1 MRPPSLCI
9 YCGHE
14 RPRDDASARC
24 ARCGH
29 TADDVRWWL
38 REGGGRDP
46 SGVVLGALLAVVVG
60 GFLASLCV
68 RASLD
73 PLTTGFMASLATL
86 LIVPVLRTLLRRAST
101 TWSCATLDGE
111 RIGEAVC
118 EGATL
123 RWAFAVRVRDR
134 AVTVP
139 DYARIIDAS
148 TARAAGVRALGPG
161 VCLALRIDEGAYDD
175 QFPERALAPVI
186 TAAVVGLAARD
197 GCALAW
203 QRGWSRSQLA
213 VTVMPYQRLVLTASA
228 ASGESRWFE
237 RRVLSAIERAEA
249 ENVAAWTVPE
259 SVTRGDAHYRAPA
272 ASALPRFCSL
282 DDLARAL
289 FEDPSLREDF
299 DANVEPAPEHADAS
313 AMAFR
318 AFASAEPEVVQHL
331 IDTFV
336 DA

>member
-1 MRPPSLCI
+1 MQPPALCL

-14 RPRDDASARC
+14 RLRDDASARC

-29 TADDVRWWL
+29 TADNVRWWL
-38 REGGGRDP
+38 RERGGRDP
-46 SGVVLGALLAVVVG
+46 SGVVLGGLFTLVIG
-60 GFLASLCV
+60 GFLASVCV

-73 PLTTGFMASLATL
+73 PLTTGFVTSLAVL
-86 LIVPVLRTLLRRAST
+86 LIVPVLRTLLRRGST

-111 RIGEAVC
+111 RIGEAIF

-123 RWAFAVRVRDR
+123 RWAYGVRVRDR
-134 AVTVP
+134 AVVGP

-197 GCALAW
+197 GCSLAW

-213 VTVMPYQRLVLTASA
+213 ATVTPYQRLVLSASA

-237 RRVLSAIERAEA
+237 RRVLSAIERAEG
-249 ENVAAWTVPE
+249 ENVASWTVPE

-282 DDLARAL
+282 DDLAREL

-299 DANVEPAPEHADAS
+299 DANVKPESEHADES

-318 AFASAEPEVVQHL
+318 AFAGAEPEVVQHL
-331 IDTFV
+331 IDAFV